1 MDDPALNLLI
11 KKPSAWIP
19 IALSLTVLMT
29 MLISFA
35 TNGLPTRQADEGAA
49 AHLFQIW
56 LVLEGLMI
64 GYFAIQWLTRK
75 PSQAIWILGLQIAA
89 VLAACAPVYYL
100 QL

>member
-1 MDDPALNLLI
+1 MNLLI

-19 IALSLTVLMT
+19 IALSLAVLTT
-29 MLISFA
+29 MLISFSI
-35 TNGLPTRQADEGAA
+35 TGIPTRQSDEGTA

-64 GYFAIQWLTRK
+64 GYFALKWFTRE
-75 PSQAIWILGLQIAA
+75 PRQAIWLLVLQVTA

-100 QL
+100 GL